1 MFQGLLSPWRPAAF
15 HGAKHGAGWFEGWFF
30 KLACRDRST
39 VLALIPGVFYG
50 RNHEE
55 SHAFVQVLNGRSH
68 RTAYHRFP
76 LKAFRASCIGLD
88 VSIGPNR
95 FTDRGLEVDLP
106 SASGPA
112 ETSPLSGRVE
122 FGSFTP
128 WPVRLFSPGV
138 MGPFAFVPFM
148 ECNHGVLSM
157 DHGLT
162 GRLETDHATLDFNG
176 GRGYAEKDWGRAFPS
191 AYIWIQS
198 NHFRETGTALFL
210 SVARIPW
217 LGGSF
222 TGFLAGFLWNGR
234 MIRFSTYSRAAL
246 RTCRVT
252 ERAVEL
258 TLTDTR
264 FRLDVSAVRM
274 PGGLLSAPDGL
285 SMRTR
290 VAETLGSSVSVRL
303 SRSKDGALLFEQNG
317 DPAAMDI
324 HGKIEQITTG

>member
-1 MFQGLLSPWRPAAF
+1 MFQAWLSPWRPAAF
-15 HGAKHGAGWFEGWFF
+15 HGEKHGTGWFEGWFF
-30 KLACRDRST
+30 KLADRDRST

-50 RNHEE
+50 HKRDE
-55 SHAFVQVLNGRSH
+55 SHAFVQVLDGRSH

-76 LKAFRASCIGLD
+76 LESFRASRNTLD
-88 VSIGPNR
+88 VSVGPNR

-106 SASGPA
+106 SAAGPA
-112 ETSPLSGRVE
+112 EMGRLSGRVE
-122 FGSFTP
+122 FGSFAP

-162 GRLETDHATLDFNG
+162 GRLETDHATVDFGG
-176 GRGYAEKDWGRAFPS
+176 GRGYAEKDWGRSFPS
-191 AYIWIQS
+191 AYIWVQS

-222 TGFLAGFLWNGR
+222 TGFLAGFLWHDE
-234 MIRFSTYSRAAL
+234 MIRFSTYSRAVL

-252 ERAVEL
+252 ERVAEL
-258 TLTDTR
+258 TFADRR
-264 FRLDVSAVRM
+264 FRLDVSAVRT
-274 PGGLLSAPDGL
+274 PGGLLSAPDGA

-290 VAETLGSSVSVRL
+290 VAESQGSSVSVRL
-303 SRSKDGALLFEQNG
+303 SRLKDNALLFEQSG
-317 DPAAMDI
+317 DPAALEM
-324 HGKIEQITTG
+324 HGNLEAITTG

>member
-1 MFQGLLSPWRPAAF
+1 M
-15 HGAKHGAGWFEGWFF
+15 
-30 KLACRDRST
+30 
-39 VLALIPGVFYG
+39 LALIPGVFYG
-50 RNHEE
+50 RSREE
-55 SHAFVQVLNGRSH
+55 SHAFVQVLDGRSH

-76 LKAFRASCIGLD
+76 LEAFRASSKTLD
-88 VSIGPNR
+88 VSVGPNR
-95 FTDRGLEVDLP
+95 FTGRGLEVDLP
-106 SASGPA
+106 SAAGPA
-112 ETSPLSGRVE
+112 GTGRLSGRVE

-138 MGPFAFVPFM
+138 MGPYAFVPFM

-162 GRLETDHATLDFNG
+162 GRLEMDHAAVDFDG
-176 GRGYAEKDWGRAFPS
+176 GRGYAEKDWGRSFPS
-191 AYIWIQS
+191 AYIWVQS
-198 NHFRETGTALFL
+198 NHFHEPGTGLFL

-222 TGFLAGFLWNGR
+222 TGFLAGFLRNGE
-234 MIRFSTYSRAAL
+234 MIRFSTYTRASL

-252 ERAVEL
+252 ERDVEL
-258 TLTDTR
+258 SIADDL
-264 FRLDVSAVRM
+264 FRLDVSAKRTS
-274 PGGLLSAPDGL
+274 GGLLSAPDGC

-303 SRSKDGALLFEQNG
+303 SRSKDGALLFEQSG

-324 HGKIEQITTG
+324 HGEIKQITTE

>member
-1 MFQGLLSPWRPAAF
+1 MFQSWLSPWRPAAF
-15 HGAKHGAGWFEGWFF
+15 HGEKHGAGWFEGWFF

-50 RNHEE
+50 RKREE
-55 SHAFVQVLNGRSH
+55 SHAFIQVLDGRSH

-76 LKAFRASCIGLD
+76 LEAFRASRKSLD
-88 VSIGPNR
+88 VSVGPNR

-106 SASGPA
+106 STSGPA
-112 ETSPLSGRVE
+112 DMGRLSGRVE

-162 GRLETDHATLDFNG
+162 GRLETDHATVDFDG
-176 GRGYAEKDWGRAFPS
+176 GRGYAEKDWGRSFPS
-191 AYIWIQS
+191 AYIWVQC
-198 NHFRETGTALFL
+198 NHFREPGTALFL

-217 LGGSF
+217 LSGSF
-222 TGFLAGFLWNGR
+222 TGFLAGFLWNGEL
-234 MIRFSTYSRAAL
+234 IRFTTYSRAVL
-246 RTCRVT
+246 RTCRKT
-252 ERAVEL
+252 ERTVEL
-258 TLTDTR
+258 TFADRR
-264 FRLDVSAVRM
+264 FRLDVSAART

-290 VAETLGSSVSVRL
+290 VAESQGSSVSVRL
-303 SRSKDGALLFEQNG
+303 SRLKDNALLFEQSG
-317 DPAAMDI
+317 DPAAMEM
-324 HGKIEQITTG
+324 HGNLEEITTG